1 LSASQPNFVTY
12 SLIKKPQKLKSMKSI
27 HLNFRNLSQL
37 ALAGIFVAA
46 FTLASCNKKD
56 DDNTDPGGGD
66 NPPTDNPMPQMG
78 SGTLVAIKTQ
88 NITSTPIGDV
98 TTTIGLGV
106 AVFTDDA
113 YNSFTDAGTV
123 ELKGNAL
130 TKHSNNSYAFT
141 PSLTNPTGI
150 DLSGSIT
157 WDVSGNGNIPSF
169 SHTVNTAF
177 PSVGA
182 VTSSSDV
189 SKSGYTLTVA
199 SVNNADSVYFQVGS
213 VLKVLP
219 GNAVSCQFTADD
231 LSSLSTGASIVQVAP
246 IKISSA
252 DYSGKTF
259 YFINE
264 STSSVSANIS
274 N

>member
-1 LSASQPNFVTY
+1 
-12 SLIKKPQKLKSMKSI
+12 M
-27 HLNFRNLSQL
+27 
-37 ALAGIFVAA
+37 AGIFVAA

-56 DDNTDPGGGD
+56 DDNTDPGD
-66 NPPTDNPMPQMG
+66 NNPNTENPIPQMG

-88 NITSTPIGDV
+88 NITSTPIGDI

-106 AVFTDDA
+106 AVFTENGF
-113 YNSFTDAGTV
+113 NSFTDAGTV

-130 TKHSNNSYAFT
+130 TKHANNSYAFT

-150 DLSGSIT
+150 DLSGDIT
-157 WDVSGNGNIPSF
+157 WDVSGNGNIPAF

-177 PSVGA
+177 PNVGA
-182 VTSSSDV
+182 ITSSSDV

-231 LSSLSTGASIVQVAP
+231 LSELSTGASIVQVAP
-246 IKISSA
+246 IKISNA
-252 DYSGKTF
+252 DYGGKTF

-264 STSSVSANIS
+264 STSSVSANIT

>member
-1 LSASQPNFVTY
+1 MRTLHLDFRKISQ
-12 SLIKKPQKLKSMKSI
+12 I
-27 HLNFRNLSQL
+27 
-37 ALAGIFVAA
+37 ALAAIFIAA

-56 DDNTDPGGGD
+56 DDNPDPVD
-66 NPPTDNPMPQMG
+66 PNNPGTETPTPQLG

-88 NITSTPIGDV
+88 NITSTPIGDI

-106 AVFTDDA
+106 AVFTADG
-113 YNSFTDAGTV
+113 YNSFSDAGTV
-123 ELKGNAL
+123 ELKGSAL
-130 TKHSNNSYAFT
+130 TKQSNNSYTFT

-150 DLSGSIT
+150 DLSGDIT
-157 WDVSGNGNIPSF
+157 WNVSGNGDVPAF
-169 SHTVNTAF
+169 SHTVTTAF

-182 VTSSSDV
+182 ITSSSDV

-219 GNAVSCQFTADD
+219 GNAVSCQFSADD
-231 LSSLSTGASIVQVAP
+231 LNSLGTGQSIVQVAP
-246 IKISSA
+246 IKMSNA
-252 DYSGKTF
+252 QYGGKTY

-264 STSSVSANIS
+264 STSSISANIT